1 MVIFLSKV
9 WNIKYFCYLCTVF
22 NAFIM
27 SKFVVYIELKPFIA
41 QWAVNHFGNPVT
53 FPPQSVGNA
62 RIISILRKRPEDTAP
77 DVACDGLTPVA
88 IPYSKQKD
96 PEGWNYVTPSGKRFI
111 AEYVESLFKD
121 NLYSEFKEMCSEDS
135 KLQTAAYT
143 WCEMH
148 GIDINYADTIRQRF
162 YRERER
168 LLACGVDMRKR
179 SRVKTDKKS

>member
-1 MVIFLSKV
+1 
-9 WNIKYFCYLCTVF
+9 
-22 NAFIM
+22 M

-41 QWAVNHFGNPVT
+41 QWAVHHFGCPVE

-62 RIISILRKRPEDTAP
+62 RIIAILKKRPDGAVP
-77 DVACDGLTPVA
+77 DVERDGLTPVR

-96 PEGWNYVTPSGKRFI
+96 PESWNYVTPSGKRFI
-111 AEYVESLFKD
+111 AEYIEALFKD
-121 NLYSEFKEMCSEDS
+121 NLYKEFNEMCSEDS

-148 GIDINYADTIRQRF
+148 GIDIDYADTIRQRF

-168 LLACGVDMRKR
+168 LLSCGVDFRKR
-179 SRVKTDKKS
+179 NRSNYSAIRL

>member
-1 MVIFLSKV
+1 
-9 WNIKYFCYLCTVF
+9 
-22 NAFIM
+22 M
-27 SKFVVYIELKPFIA
+27 SNFVVYIPLKPFIA
-41 QWAVNHFGNPVT
+41 QWAVHHFGRPIV

-62 RIISILRKRPEDTAP
+62 RIIAILRKRPEGAEP
-77 DVACDGLTPVA
+77 DVDRPGLTPVA

-96 PEGWNYVTPSGKRFI
+96 PESWNYVTPSGKRFI
-111 AEYVESLFKD
+111 AEYIEALFRD
-121 NLYSEFKEMCSEDS
+121 NLYTEFKEMCGKDS

-148 GIDINYADTIRQRF
+148 GVSIDYADTIRQRF

-168 LLACGVDMRKR
+168 LLARGVDLRRR

>member
-1 MVIFLSKV
+1 MIFLSKV

-168 LLACGVDMRKR
+168 LLVCGVDMRKR